1 MAAMGVE
8 ELEASGARCRRPTF
22 TAPRPCMCVLSH
34 GPKIHQSASNLTA
47 RICAMSMADA
57 SNLSIGS
64 TYIHNGCCLVRWY
77 RLLSGLLLPI
87 TFQVVMLESVM
98 YRCQSRHELVHRW
111 LLVRG
116 RCCRRWLVDEEADFW
131 DCLCHRFMFRLD
143 YAQIGTYPQVLLARS
158 RGLLFIKCGI
168 DLYTYSVQTRTPEYL

>member
-22 TAPRPCMCVLSH
+22 TAPRPCRCVLSH

-98 YRCQSRHELVHRW
+98 DRCQSRHELVHRR
-111 LLVRG
+111 LLVRD

-131 DCLCHRFMFRLD
+131 DCWLTRRLISGIACAIVLCFVLITHRSGHIRRFCLH
-143 YAQIGTYPQVLLARS
+143 GHVV
-158 RGLLFIKCGI
+158 
-168 DLYTYSVQTRTPEYL
+168 YSL